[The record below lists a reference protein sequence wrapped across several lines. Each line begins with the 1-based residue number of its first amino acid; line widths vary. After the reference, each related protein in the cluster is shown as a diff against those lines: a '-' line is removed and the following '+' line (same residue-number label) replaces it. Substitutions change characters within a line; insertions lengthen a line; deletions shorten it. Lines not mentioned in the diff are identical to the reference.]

1 MVAVPSRPL
10 PRTTISLRSLACF
23 ARELKLWQNR
33 YKTPFFFQ
41 VGSTSSLPTYT
52 STAHSKRVD
61 GLAFSAE
68 LTRQLVVLTV
78 KYEQAGVSLGCK
90 TVERNARNPGP
101 DNRDGVRDTLF
112 AGSGRIQ
119 SKQPEP
125 QSHCHKEA
133 HEVSWCLNRPC
144 HPCSHRARK
153 ATRKLA
159 ESWFREAQAR
169 AEPTEIG

>member
-1 MVAVPSRPL
+1 MVGGPSRPL
-10 PRTTISLRSLACF
+10 LRTTISLRSLACF
-23 ARELKLWQNR
+23 ARERKLWRKSIRNAL
-33 YKTPFFFQ
+33 FFFRWRHA
-41 VGSTSSLPTYT
+41 SSLPRYT
-52 STAHSKRVD
+52 STAHSKRAD

-68 LTRQLVVLTV
+68 LTWQLVVLTV

-125 QSHCHKEA
+125 QSHCHNQLMRCPGA
-133 HEVSWCLNRPC
+133 
-144 HPCSHRARK
+144 
-153 ATRKLA
+153 
-159 ESWFREAQAR
+159 
-169 AEPTEIG
+169 